1 MYAYVYLCMRI
12 IAFVYSTLFNYVYFH
27 NISRPFQIQTWDGY
41 RRLVYAEFCR
51 YFFYFEDNADGSQ
64 APHVAAAEAP
74 EEIHGKRGSVELG
87 TWPILNIPKLSQ
99 ISINSL
105 QNGSASHCQW

>member
-1 MYAYVYLCMRI
+1 MINYDCLSLLDIAYVCLCMLI

-27 NISRPFQIQTWDGY
+27 NISSPFQT
-41 RRLVYAEFCR
+41 FCR

-87 TWPILNIPKLSQ
+87 T
-99 ISINSL
+99 
-105 QNGSASHCQW
+105 